1 MNAETVEKLKAEPWK
16 FDFFRALRVLENER
30 SDLPKIGE
38 SALPAE
44 DAAQLTQKTEMGFAS
59 STLGEFSQGP
69 DDPRPKLSVRFFGL
83 LGANGP
89 MPLPHTMHAIER
101 SQNEHDTT
109 LVSFLN
115 VFHHRMISFFYRAWA
130 VCQKS
135 ADYDRPASSRFA
147 DYIGS
152 FFGFGER
159 ALWNRDSV
167 PDRAKLYYSGRLAFQ
182 ARSAA
187 GLEDIL
193 RDYFSLPATIQC
205 FFGHWIRIPRELRTR
220 LGVARDNGILGCS
233 TILGGHQWDMQNRFR
248 LRLGPMDFARF
259 RDFIPGGAS
268 LQRLADWI
276 GFYTGNQFFWDVQ
289 LVLKA
294 GEVPGTV
301 LGSESMLGR
310 TSWLKSLPFTSDAGD
325 LIIGNPGDS
334 TPTTTPD
341 TP

>member
-1 MNAETVEKLKAEPWK
+1 MIADTVEKLRSEPWK
-16 FDFFRALRVLENER
+16 FDFFRALRVMENER
-30 SDLPKIGE
+30 KDLPKIGE
-38 SALPAE
+38 SDLPAQ
-44 DAAQLTQKTEMGFAS
+44 DSVQFTQKTEMGFAS
-59 STLGEFSQGP
+59 STLGEFSQEAS
-69 DDPRPKLSVRFFGL
+69 DPRPKLSVRFFGL

-89 MPLPHTMHAIER
+89 LPLPYTMHAIDR

-135 ADYDRPASSRFA
+135 ADYDRPATSRFD

-159 ALWNRDSV
+159 SLWNRDSV

-182 ARSAA
+182 TRSAA

-193 RDYFSLPATIQC
+193 GDYFSVPASIQS
-205 FFGHWIRIPRELRTR
+205 FFGHWIGIPVELRTR
-220 LGVARDNGILGCS
+220 LGVTRENAILGCS
-233 TILGGHQWDMQNRFR
+233 AILGSHQWDGQNRFR
-248 LRLGPMDFARF
+248 LRLGAMDSARF
-259 RDFIPGGAS
+259 RDFLPGGES
-268 LQRLADWI
+268 LKRLADWI
-276 GFYTGNQFFWDVQ
+276 IFYTGNQFFWDVQ
-289 LVLKA
+289 LILKA
-294 GEVPGTV
+294 GEVPSTI
-301 LGSESMLGR
+301 LGSGTMLGR

-325 LIIGNPGDS
+325 LIISNPHDS
-334 TPTTTPD
+334 IPTTPD